1 MTFIRNKVFII
12 ASLTLISSRILVY
25 ILDINLFGIS
35 YGFHLL
41 DKNLLQND
49 LFKSLYYLHSQPIG
63 WNLFAG
69 ILTKLFNGNIGYIN
83 NFFEIYQLLLTHSI
97 LYIVLLICKEINSK
111 SIFQYLISIFII
123 FNPSILFWEKI
134 FSYQHTVC
142 ALIVLISYFI
152 IKLFNTKKGIYEIYV
167 YILLLLLSLI
177 WSAFQPVLILVIFF
191 IFRFLKIK
199 IQIKNIIYFI
209 IIILLSSIP
218 FIKNKIVFNTFTVGS
233 WAGHQLS
240 TTFLDW
246 KEVCDLPRPEDINSN
261 ESINDLKM
269 YEKNYNRKFN
279 HPSLIGESS
288 KYNFVGIIYRSQNCL
303 KLTIN
308 RIIENPKEYLVGRAY
323 AFLASHGKFAFDVL
337 YPKPVGWNKYYYTL
351 DKLYSNSK
359 IKLLRQIM
367 IFIYMM
373 IVYFYLLNLIFFSK
387 ESVDLK
393 KSYFVI
399 LIIYFYILVIGHLAT
414 GHEQA
419 RMLYSGFIIHLL
431 FFMHVVIKLF
441 DGKKN

>member
-1 MTFIRNKVFII
+1 MTIIRNKIFII
-12 ASLTLISSRILVY
+12 ASLALILSRILIN

-41 DKNLLQND
+41 DKNLLQDD
-49 LFKSLYYLHSQPIG
+49 LLKSLYYLHSQPIG

-69 ILTKLFNGNIGYIN
+69 VLTKLFNGNIEYIN
-83 NFFEIYQLLLTHSI
+83 NFFEIYQLFLTHLI
-97 LYIVLLICKEINSK
+97 LFIVLLICKEINYK
-111 SIFQYLISIFII
+111 SIFQYFII
-123 FNPSILFWEKI
+123 AFIVLNPSILFWEKI

-142 ALIVLISYFI
+142 ALIVLISYFV
-152 IKLFNTKKGIYEIYV
+152 IKLFNSKEGRYETYI
-167 YILLLLLSLI
+167 YILLFLLSLI

-191 IFRFLKIK
+191 IFRFLKVK
-199 IQIKNIIYFI
+199 IKNITYFI
-209 IIILLSSIP
+209 LILLLSSVP

-246 KEVCDLPRPEDINSN
+246 KQVCDLPSPENVYST

-303 KLTIN
+303 KMTIN
-308 RIIENPKEYLVGRAY
+308 RIIENPKEYLVGRTY

-337 YPKPVGWNKYYYTL
+337 YPKPVGWNQYYYKL
-351 DKLYSNSK
+351 DKLYSNPK
-359 IKLLRQIM
+359 NKLLRQIM

-373 IVYFYLLNLIFFSK
+373 IVYFYFFKLIFFSK
-387 ESVDLK
+387 ESEELK

-419 RMLYSGFIIHLL
+419 RMLYSGIVIHLL
-431 FFMHVVIKLF
+431 FFIHIVIKLF
-441 DGKKN
+441 NEKKN